1 MENVGSLI
9 HFINKK
15 SLQAVTELDTES
27 AKIVEMVGQQVLVGV
42 TSLYYK
48 NDSKVRDESKQ
59 LVQKTLEQISPALY
73 RGMTV
78 ATVEFANTRTMM
90 EGMGFTEADM
100 PVIYVSDSVRNV
112 PKIYR
117 GELEQNAIRTWATD
131 ILRNSVPV
139 SDSDSKTDMQ
149 SMGHQPGQVK
159 DSSLETALRK
169 ASITVFES
177 QKELDDLLAFEG
189 DDICIFF
196 YSSGIDDEINRL
208 VIERYSDLS
217 SEVRRNTKRMRFVAY
232 DLNKL
237 GPHR

>member
-1 MENVGSLI
+1 MES
-9 HFINKK
+9 
-15 SLQAVTELDTES
+15 
-27 AKIVEMVGQQVLVGV
+27 
-42 TSLYYK
+42 
-48 NDSKVRDESKQ
+48 
-59 LVQKTLEQISPALY
+59 
-73 RGMTV
+73 
-78 ATVEFANTRTMM
+78 
-90 EGMGFTEADM
+90 MGFTEGDM

-112 PKIYR
+112 PKIYK

-139 SDSDSKTDMQ
+139 GDGEAKADMQ
-149 SMGHQPGQVK
+149 SIGHQPGQVK
-159 DSSLETALRK
+159 DSSLEVALKK

-208 VIERYSDLS
+208 VVERYSDLTG
-217 SEVRRNTKRMRFVAY
+217 EVRRNTKRMRFVAY

-237 GPHR
+237 GPHK